1 MTHADPAREGE
12 FCVAMAR
19 TRWVARVQEL
29 RRLHGDELNLFDALF
44 IKELQR
50 RLNEGGRC
58 AVLIPEELARLERIE
73 REVGRGQ

>member
-1 MTHADPAREGE
+1 MTADPAREGE

-44 IKELQR
+44 VKELQR
-50 RLNEGGRC
+50 KLNENARA
-58 AVLIPEELARLERIE
+58 AVLDTAEVSRLERIE
-73 REVGRGQ
+73 REVGRG